1 MEMPLPGFFEHLKS
15 RRGEEY
21 YAGVT
26 RTNENFDI
34 QVASGRS
41 GCQVGRR
48 SNMTENKRT
57 VERYMDGFNKSDH
70 EQILLC
76 LTEDVE
82 WEMPGAFHLFG
93 KDAFDKEIENDA
105 FVGSPT
111 ITITRMLEENDVV
124 IAEGAVRVEKKTGGF
139 LNAVFC
145 DVFTMN
151 NAKIKRLTTYLAEVK
166 QGE

>member
-1 MEMPLPGFFEHLKS
+1 MDEVKS
-15 RRGEEY
+15 TIP
-21 YAGVT
+21 AWT
-26 RTNENFDI
+26 RTEENIDI
-34 QVASGRS
+34 QVASGRP
-41 GCQVGRR
+41 GYQVGRR

-57 VERYMDGFNKSDH
+57 VERYMDGFKKSDH
-70 EQILLC
+70 EQILHC

-82 WEMPGAFHLFG
+82 WEMPGAFHIFG
-93 KDAFDKEIENDA
+93 KDAFGKEIENDA

-124 IAEGAVRVEKKTGGF
+124 IAEGAVRVEKKAGGF

-145 DVFTMN
+145 DVFTMK